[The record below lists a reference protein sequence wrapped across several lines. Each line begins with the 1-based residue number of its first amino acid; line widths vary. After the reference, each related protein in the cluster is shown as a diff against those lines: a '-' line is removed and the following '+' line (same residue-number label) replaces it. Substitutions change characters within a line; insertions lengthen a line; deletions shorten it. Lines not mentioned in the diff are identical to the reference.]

1 LLPGR
6 VDLRMSKKALVVALL
21 AAVVVVAVLARR

>member
-6 VDLRMSKKALVVALL
+6 VDSPMSKKALVVALL